1 MSYRHSLLFLL
12 ERVFQ
17 RPKAQTMIAAAAGPE
32 VAIGQDQLG
41 VARRLVAAER
51 FIFIVDCCF
60 HHLSAPSVAFSL

>member
-17 RPKAQTMIAAAAGPE
+17 RPKAQTMIAAGPE

-60 HHLSAPSVAFSL
+60 PHLSAPSVAFSL